1 MHWLKRRLIHEN
13 VLIRTATLW
22 ILCFVLLT
30 VAWFVSFYFLP
41 YGILRGVF
49 PSAYLPLGNSFL
61 SVFFA
66 IFLFN
71 LLVGC
76 GLSVALNLLSAKS
89 IPLGYLYPL
98 IQVSLFGIFLGTDS
112 FAITHG
118 SKLFP
123 SIITLVGGA
132 GFYELTS
139 YVLVATATAGFTLW
153 NQTGWLGGSLVKIRE
168 RKELKLSRSELFTIT
183 IGVLLLLVAGAI
195 EAIGIMGA

>member
-49 PSAYLPLGNSFL
+49 PSPYLPLGNSFF

-118 SKLFP
+118 SKLFF
-123 SIITLVGGA
+123 LV
-132 GFYELTS
+132 LS
-139 YVLVATATAGFTLW
+139 P
-153 NQTGWLGGSLVKIRE
+153 SLVE
-168 RKELKLSRSELFTIT
+168 RASINLRHMS
-183 IGVLLLLVAGAI
+183 LLLQPQLGLHY
-195 EAIGIMGA
+195 GIKRDG